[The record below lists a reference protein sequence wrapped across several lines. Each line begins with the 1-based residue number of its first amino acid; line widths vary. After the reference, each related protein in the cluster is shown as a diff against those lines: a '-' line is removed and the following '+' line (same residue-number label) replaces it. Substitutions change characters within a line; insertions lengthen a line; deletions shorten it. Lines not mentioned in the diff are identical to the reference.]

1 MPNSDDAHRVSHPF
15 PSSAAESDALRAAQ
29 DQFILE
35 WGRMSSSWGINRTM
49 AQIHALLFVVEVP
62 LGVNEIM
69 DRLQISRGNA
79 SMNLRELMDWG
90 IVRRF
95 RRPGDRK
102 DTYSSESDPYQMFA
116 RVVRER
122 KRRELDPTADAIR
135 EVLTM
140 LPAEG
145 AYDGGDRQQVDSL
158 RWRLQG
164 LLEIFEIIDAAFR
177 QIFGVGDAL
186 VDMHQLLEEAK
197 RTSFFS
203 DSMQLQISKK
213 KEQG

>member
-1 MPNSDDAHRVSHPF
+1 MPKNSSTTPDATI
-15 PSSAAESDALRAAQ
+15 LQAQ

-49 AQIHALLFVVEVP
+49 AQIHALLFVTGVP
-62 LGVNEIM
+62 LEVNEIM

-102 DTYSSESDPYQMFA
+102 DTYLSETDPYQMFI

-122 KRRELDPTADAIR
+122 KRREIDPTTDAIR
-135 EVLTM
+135 ECLQRVPNEDPSGQAQIM
-140 LPAEG
+140 
-145 AYDGGDRQQVDSL
+145 RV
-158 RWRLQG
+158 RLEA
-164 LLEIFEIIDAAFR
+164 LLEIFDLLDAAYK
-177 QIFGVGDAL
+177 QVFGADLSLDEMKG
-186 VDMHQLLEEAK
+186 LLN
-197 RTSFFS
+197 SS
-203 DSMQLQISKK
+203 DR
-213 KEQG
+213 